1 MSDTKTEAAKA
12 TEPDEPTIPRERL
25 IEEAR
30 AFTGFA
36 PHEVAGALDGERKQ
50 NFTVAEAK
58 KLTEKWLKAEVAVDT
73 VEEV

>member
-1 MSDTKTEAAKA
+1 MADTKETEAKP
-12 TEPDEPTIPRERL
+12 TEPEEPTIPRERL
-25 IEEAR
+25 IEEAL

-36 PHEVAGALDGERKQ
+36 PHEVAGALAGERKQ

-58 KLTEKWLKAEVAVDT
+58 KLTEKWLKVEVPVDT